1 MARSKEEKAQFIKS
15 LRDGVELMKAGN
27 VIPPDSLLESY
38 SLGNALTI
46 IFQRPSATRCAGFHA
61 WREAGRSV
69 KKGAKGIAILVPLR
83 GANDDDPIRWSW
95 RYVFDIADTVELT
108 SESPATL
115 RELESVA

>member
-1 MARSKEEKAQFIKS
+1 MARSKEEKAQFIKA
-15 LRDGVELMKAGN
+15 LRDGVEQLKAGN
-27 VIPPDSLLESY
+27 VIPPATLLDHY

-46 IFQRPSATRCAGFHA
+46 IFQRPSATQCAGFHA
-61 WREAGRSV
+61 WRDAGRSV
-69 KKGAKGIAILVPLR
+69 RKGAKGIAILVPLR

-108 SESPATL
+108 SDSPATL